1 MNVGMSPEALAAGL
15 ANRALAREDWARA
28 KLATFAGRS
37 FALCAGPLSATF
49 VVGDDGALA
58 TGASGAAPSLTV
70 TTSPLSLPALAADP
84 SRWGELV
91 RNDGDPA
98 LAATL
103 EELAQAFPWVVERAL
118 ASAFGP
124 IAGQALADAGR
135 TLLGVPAAL
144 SKHAASSL
152 GQFAVESD
160 AIARRA
166 DFDALSCGTAEAEA
180 RVDALAARIA
190 AIEAPAHRPRRRPK
204 QVT

>member
-1 MNVGMSPEALAAGL
+1 MTAAVSPEALAAGL

-28 KLATFAGRS
+28 KLAAFAGRG
-37 FALCAGPLSATF
+37 FALTAGPLSASF
-49 VVGDDGALA
+49 SISDGGVLV
-58 TGASGAAPSLTV
+58 SAPSGSAPDLTL
-70 TTSPLSLPALAADP
+70 TTSPLSIPALAADP
-84 SRWGELV
+84 SRWSELV
-91 RNDGDPA
+91 LHDGDPA
-98 LAATL
+98 LATTL
-103 EELAQAFPWVVERAL
+103 EELAQAFPWVIERSL

-135 TLLGVPAAL
+135 TLLGVPGAL
-144 SKHAASSL
+144 SRHAASSL

-160 AIARRA
+160 AVARRA

-190 AIEAPAHRPRRRPK
+190 AIESPAHRPRRRSK